1 MKNLNFP
8 YNLFDLKNK
17 TIVLTGSAGRLG
29 SRFANVLSS
38 AGGKVVLV
46 DVDSRKN
53 KKLQTEIERKYKY
66 MPLMYNVDF
75 SNEESVELFV
85 EDILK
90 KEKHID
96 VLINNAHFVPRAHP
110 HRDASFEDYPFDLW
124 NKTISVNLGGLFL
137 CCKKVGKVMT
147 KQKKGVIVNVSSIY
161 GINGADQRIYGTS
174 RLNSPAFYSA
184 SKGAMVNLTKYLAA
198 YWHGKN
204 IRVNTLTLGGVFDKK
219 LHTNKQFVKKYSD
232 KTILGRMGNKKD
244 YDGALLFLSSSA
256 SSYMTGSNLIIDG
269 GWSSW

>member
-147 KQKKGVIVNVSSIY
+147 KQKIPRPPVLDVFLGANKSQKHVCGVRKNPILFFSGCARLATKILTQSGDVRERLFIVLKIRSA
-161 GINGADQRIYGTS
+161 NGAKHIFLILHKTTLLPYIRAI
-174 RLNSPAFYSA
+174 
-184 SKGAMVNLTKYLAA
+184 KY
-198 YWHGKN
+198 N
-204 IRVNTLTLGGVFDKK
+204 V
-219 LHTNKQFVKKYSD
+219 
-232 KTILGRMGNKKD
+232 
-244 YDGALLFLSSSA
+244 
-256 SSYMTGSNLIIDG
+256 
-269 GWSSW
+269 